1 MTTPTATAAPYT
13 TIIGLE
19 VHVQLQTRT
28 KLFCGCSTR
37 FGGPPN
43 TQVCPT
49 CLGLPG
55 SLPVMNRHAFDL
67 AVRAAL
73 ALDCTIA
80 PFTKWDRKN
89 YFYPDLPK
97 GYQISQY
104 DLPFSSNG
112 QLEVVD
118 PKGAFARNVGIIRV
132 HLEEDAGKS
141 MHDETAGTADTR
153 IDLNRAGTPLCE
165 IVTQPDLRSP
175 QEARAWLNELKLLL
189 VYLGVSDCN
198 MQEGSLRVDA
208 NVNLHIPLAGEGG
221 ADGRVAKTPIVEIKN
236 MNSFRSVERALAY
249 EAVRQWEEWQ
259 ATKAELGTTPKQT
272 RGWDDPAGVTRA
284 QRHKEES
291 SDYRYFPDPDLVPV
305 TVTAAEVAAAR
316 AAMGDPPTVLRK
328 ALEAKWNISAYDAD
342 VLINQGR
349 DLVAWYE
356 ELATLVGEGKVAS
369 NWMQQDVLRTLNER
383 GGTIAEFP
391 VTPAAVADIISR
403 VQKGDFDTS
412 RGREIFAAVLASGRP
427 VADVVAGMGIAA
439 VSDDDLVAL
448 CRELLAANPKVV
460 ADVQGGKEQ
469 AAAGLIGQAKKKNP
483 NVNPAKV
490 RQICL
495 DLIKGM

>member
-1 MTTPTATAAPYT
+1 MPAQPTAAEPYT

-28 KLFCGCSTR
+28 KLFCGCSTT
-37 FGGPPN
+37 FGAPPN

-55 SLPVMNRHAFDL
+55 SLPVMNRQAFDL
-67 AVRAAL
+67 ALRAAL
-73 ALDCTIA
+73 ALDCSIA

-104 DLPFSSNG
+104 DLPFSARGS
-112 QLEVVD
+112 LEVVD
-118 PKGAFARNVGIIRV
+118 PKGAFSRRVRITRV

-141 MHDETAGTADTR
+141 MHDEAAGVADSR

-165 IVTQPDLRSP
+165 IVSEPDLRSP
-175 QEARAWLNELKLLL
+175 QEARGWLNELKLLL

-208 NVNLHIPLAGEGG
+208 NVNLHIPRP
-221 ADGRVAKTPIVEIKN
+221 DGSVAKTPIVEIKN
-236 MNSFRSVERALAY
+236 MNSFRSVERALTY
-249 EAVRQWEEWQ
+249 EAARQWEEWQ
-259 ATKAELGTTPKQT
+259 ATGAELGSAPKQT
-272 RGWDDPAGVTRA
+272 RGWDDAAGVTRG

-291 SDYRYFPDPDLVPV
+291 SDYRYFPEPDLVPV
-305 TVTAAEVAAAR
+305 TVTAEQVAAVR
-316 AAMGDPPTVLRK
+316 AAMGCPPSELRRTLAETWK
-328 ALEAKWNISAYDAD
+328 ISAYDAD
-342 VLINQGR
+342 VLVNQGR

-356 ELATLVGEGKVAS
+356 ELATLAGDGKAAS

-383 GGTIAEFP
+383 GQTIAEFP
-391 VTPAAVADIISR
+391 LRPAIVADIIGR
-403 VQKGDFDTS
+403 IARGEFDTS
-412 RGREIFAAVLASGRP
+412 RGREIFTEVLASGRP
-427 VADVVAGMGIAA
+427 VADVVAAMGIAA
-439 VSDDDLVAL
+439 VGDDELEAL
-448 CRELLAANPKVV
+448 CRELLAANPKIV

-483 NVNPAKV
+483 NVNPGKV
-490 RQICL
+490 REKCL
-495 DLIKGM
+495 ELIRRGAS